1 MSMDEP
7 QLSGERAGAPG
18 LEVREVGLAAP
29 WHWLALGWRDF
40 VQAPGVGLVHGTA
53 CMAFGLVLFTF
64 AHDRFWVLAGA
75 LSGFLLVAPVVA
87 TGLYAASRALERG
100 EPADGACVRRVWR
113 SLDRRLV
120 GFGLGL
126 AAAGT
131 GWVLVSAA
139 LITLYAPQPVA
150 TPLDFL
156 RHVVAA
162 REGWLFEAW
171 VLLGGVL
178 AAPVFASSVV
188 AIPLMVDRP
197 SLSMWE
203 AVRTSWRTVLANPL
217 PLALWAALVM
227 TLSVTGIA
235 AGLIGLLPLVP
246 LLGHASWHAYRA
258 LVAPDASAPEGGD

>member
-1 MSMDEP
+1 
-7 QLSGERAGAPG
+7 
-18 LEVREVGLAAP
+18 
-29 WHWLALGWRDF
+29 
-40 VQAPGVGLVHGTA
+40 
-53 CMAFGLVLFTF
+53 
-64 AHDRFWVLAGA
+64 
-75 LSGFLLVAPVVA
+75 
-87 TGLYAASRALERG
+87 
-100 EPADGACVRRVWR
+100 
-113 SLDRRLV
+113 
-120 GFGLGL
+120 
-126 AAAGT
+126 
-131 GWVLVSAA
+131 
-139 LITLYAPQPVA
+139 
-150 TPLDFL
+150 
-156 RHVVAA
+156 
-162 REGWLFEAW
+162 

-258 LVAPDASAPEGGD
+258 LVAPDAFVPEGGS

>member
-7 QLSGERAGAPG
+7 RPPIERTGGEA
-18 LEVREVGLAAP
+18 LEVCEVGLAAP
-29 WHWLALGWRDF
+29 WHWLGLGWRDF
-40 VQAPGVGLVHGTA
+40 VQAPGVGLAHGMA
-53 CMAFGLVLFTF
+53 CMAFGLALFTF
-64 AHDRFWVLAGA
+64 AHERFWVLAGA

-87 TGLYAASRALERG
+87 TGLYAVSRALERG
-100 EPADGACVRRVWR
+100 ERADGACVWRVWR
-113 SLDRRLV
+113 SLDRRLM

-139 LITLYAPQPVA
+139 LITLYAPHPVA

-156 RHVVAA
+156 RHVVVAQG
-162 REGWLFEAW
+162 GWLFEAW

-188 AIPLMVDRP
+188 AIPLLVDRP
-197 SLSMWE
+197 SLSMWN
-203 AVRTSWRTVLANPL
+203 AVRTSWRTVIANPL

-258 LVAPDASAPEGGD
+258 LVAPDASASEGGG